1 MQALYDKWRPA
12 TWDDIVG
19 QPKAIA
25 KLDFLRK
32 RRGTLAGDCYL
43 LSGGSGTGKTSI
55 ALLLAREVAD
65 WNVLEFDDP
74 SELTAD
80 VLRSLK
86 EQRMSRPLGGVS
98 YCNIVN
104 EIQGLKAEQIRKLL
118 GLTERLPEWVTW
130 VFTSSRSG
138 EERLLDGTDDMAP
151 WLSRCKRIP
160 MARRGLSEPFAQR
173 AMEIAQ
179 AEGLDGQ
186 PIEAYTALLKRCRN
200 NLRLAIQEIEGGAML
215 ATN

>member
-12 TWDDIVG
+12 SWEDVCG

-25 KLDFLRK
+25 KLEFLRK

-86 EQRMSRPLGGVS
+86 EQRTARPLGGVG
-98 YCNIVN
+98 YCNLIN
-104 EIQGLKAEQIRKLL
+104 EIHGAKAELIRKLL

-130 VFTSSRSG
+130 IFTSSRSG

-160 MARRGLSEPFAQR
+160 MARRNLSVPFAER
-173 AMEIAQ
+173 ARMIAR
-179 AEGLDGQ
+179 AENLDGQ
-186 PIEAYTALLKRCRN
+186 PLESYIALLKRCRN
-200 NLRLAIQEIEGGAML
+200 NMRAALNEIEAGAML
-215 ATN
+215 TD

>member
-12 TWDDIVG
+12 SWGDVCG

-25 KLDFLRK
+25 KLEFLRK

-98 YCNIVN
+98 YCNVVN
-104 EIQGLKAEQIRKLL
+104 EIHGAKAELIRKLL

-130 VFTSSRSG
+130 IFTSSRSG
-138 EERLLDGTDDMAP
+138 EERLLDCTDDMAP

-160 MARRGLSEPFAQR
+160 MARRNLSVPFAER
-173 AMEIAQ
+173 ARMIAQ
-179 AEGLDGQ
+179 AENLDGQ
-186 PIEAYTALLKRCRN
+186 PLESYIAPLKSCRN
-200 NLRLAIQEIEGGAML
+200 NLRLALQEIEGGAML
-215 ATN
+215 AD